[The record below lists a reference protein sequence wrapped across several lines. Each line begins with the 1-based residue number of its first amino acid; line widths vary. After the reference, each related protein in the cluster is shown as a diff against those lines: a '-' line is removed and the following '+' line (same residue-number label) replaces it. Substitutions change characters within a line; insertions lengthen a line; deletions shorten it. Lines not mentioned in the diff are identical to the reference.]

1 MTQTTAP
8 KWTQDQSIAYECA
21 CELIGHLMAIK
32 SEQIER
38 ERGAATPSQEK
49 IEALRRG
56 RSALH
61 QEREALNVTDDAAV
75 IRIRTEYGPI
85 VRAYEAANAPAS
97 RA

>member
-1 MTQTTAP
+1 MTQVSAP

-38 ERGAATPSQEK
+38 EMVAAIPNQEH
-49 IEALRRG
+49 IEALRLT

-75 IRIRTEYGPI
+75 SRIRTAYGSEI
-85 VRAYEAANAPAS
+85 RAYEATT
-97 RA
+97 

>member
-1 MTQTTAP
+1 MTQVSAP

-38 ERGAATPSQEK
+38 ELIATTPNQER
-49 IEALRRG
+49 IDALRLA

-75 IRIRTEYGPI
+75 SRIRTAYGSE
-85 VRAYEAANAPAS
+85 VRTYEAA
-97 RA
+97 